1 MFERP
6 HHQRIEQA
14 LCGLVNGAGMAAR
27 MTHAMT
33 VQRFARVICL

>member
-14 LCGLVNGAGMAAR
+14 LRALEL
-27 MTHAMT
+27 HT
-33 VQRFARVICL
+33 VRASGRGIPNQI